1 MLSMRTLVVMLGI
14 SISPITQAQDLST
27 VESSPWWDFLEMKP
41 LFTNIE
47 ASKGN
52 TEGWSVVGGKAS
64 YDWKKDSSSGNLDG
78 GWMLHGSGRAPR
90 NAFLTSQR
98 DFGDFMLE
106 VDVKIDAGAGNSG
119 IQIRSHESNQHL
131 VGYQIEIDSSP
142 RSWSGGLYDEARRGW
157 LASLQDNVDAQ
168 EAFAPG
174 EWNTYRILCIGPR
187 IRTWINGVPAV
198 DHLDFADLSGRIAF
212 QVHSG
217 QCDVY
222 WRNARIAD
230 LGIREW
236 KTLLDVASH
245 QDDDRQY
252 TIDPPGAALIQGGGL
267 QITPDGAT
275 IRLHEQLPEA
285 VSVLVVKATMKS
297 GTMGLKI
304 GEQAGADRVSYRLRV
319 PSPLGTPGKPGIIQ
333 VVQGPDGTTVIIDG
347 APLVPGPPNL
357 QGPLPVT
364 LEFTE
369 DGDARI
375 MSVDLLPP
383 TTAETEA
390 LASARELNRKARDEP
405 AAGEQNP

>member
-1 MLSMRTLVVMLGI
+1 MRTLVVMVGMT
-14 SISPITQAQDLST
+14 ISPIAQAQDLST
-27 VESSPWWDFLEMKP
+27 VESTPWWDFLEMKP

-47 ASKGN
+47 AAEGN

-64 YDWKKDSSSGNLDG
+64 YDWKKDSSTGNLDG

-119 IQIRSHESNQHL
+119 IQIRSHEKNQHL
-131 VGYQIEIDSSP
+131 MGYQIEIDSSP

-157 LASLQDNVDAQ
+157 LASLEDNVDAQ

-198 DHLDFADLSGRIAF
+198 DHLDFVDLSGRIAF

-217 QCDVY
+217 RCDVY

-245 QDDDRQY
+245 ENNEQQF
-252 TIDPPGAALIQGGGL
+252 TVDPPEAATINGDALRIS
-267 QITPDGAT
+267 PDGAT
-275 IRLHEQLPEA
+275 IRFDEQLPEA
-285 VSVLVVKATMKS
+285 VSVLAVKAFMKS
-297 GTMGLKI
+297 GTMGLKL
-304 GEQAGADRVSYRLRV
+304 GDQAVTNRASYRLRV
-319 PSPLGTPGKPGIIQ
+319 PSPLGKPGKPGLIQ

-357 QGPLPVT
+357 QGSLPIT
-364 LEFTE
+364 LEFSE
-369 DGDARI
+369 DADAHI
-375 MSVDLLPP
+375 MSVALLPP
-383 TTAETEA
+383 TTGEIEA
-390 LASARELNRKARDEP
+390 LASARKANQKDRDTQ
-405 AAGEQNP
+405 AAQEQQP